1 MLLPVA
7 CALML
12 YGPVALPAPASPP
25 ATAFGPATTAAWP
38 THAPD
43 LVPPMRTGAIVVAC
57 AILLA
62 AAGWAWRRTQLQGA
76 GLGRERIDLL
86 ASRSFGP
93 KHRVAVIETCGE
105 RLLLALC
112 DKEISVLS
120 HLPCGAPTPQEHAKA
135 SMPHE
140 TSKQVA
146 PERRFEVV
154 P

>member
-1 MLLPVA
+1 MLLSVA

-12 YGPVALPAPASPP
+12 YGPVALPVPAFQATPAPGAAAAAPWP
-25 ATAFGPATTAAWP
+25 AR
-38 THAPD
+38 APD

-57 AILLA
+57 ALVLA
-62 AAGWAWRRTQLQGA
+62 AAGWAWRRAQLHGA
-76 GLGRERIDLL
+76 GLGAERIDLL

-120 HLPCGAPTPQEHAKA
+120 HLPCGAPVADAQAPAEAPDAAPKLTA
-135 SMPHE
+135 S
-140 TSKQVA
+140 Q
-146 PERRFEVV
+146 RRFEVV

>member
-1 MLLPVA
+1 MLLSVA

-12 YGPVALPAPASPP
+12 YGPVALPVPAPQP
-25 ATAFGPATTAAWP
+25 ATAAGPASVAPWP
-38 THAPD
+38 AHAPD
-43 LVPPMRTGAIVVAC
+43 LMPPVRTAAVVVAC
-57 AILLA
+57 AVMLA
-62 AAGWAWRRTQLQGA
+62 AAGWFWRRAQLRGV

-120 HLPCGAPTPQEHAKA
+120 HLPCGPATHDQALPSTADAAPKA
-135 SMPHE
+135 
-140 TSKQVA
+140 A
-146 PERRFEVV
+146 AAERRFEVV